1 MSKTVEK
8 VVINPESID
17 VISSLDGVNS
27 VTELNLE
34 PEDNEVHGI
43 HEKYNLSSITNYP
56 YDMKIV
62 RALSENEEQLR
73 SYLELC
79 KNANN
84 TNKRIEL
91 PPNTPEVE
99 YDLRNL
105 KKSDLSLSEQVA
117 MYKSAKETGK
127 VLKQAR
133 GKSELKMSLIDRG
146 YYTIQ
151 EFLADKNRKQTQ
163 ALTTGEM
170 APRRSIREELRDEA
184 FTEKTNQVSQ
194 RYVMQAHTE
203 TKQNVEEKDVG
214 EKV

>member
-27 VTELNLE
+27 VTQLNLE

-133 GKSELKMSLIDRG
+133 GKSDLKMSLIDRG

-151 EFLADKNRKQTQ
+151 EFLANKNRKQTK
-163 ALTTGEM
+163 ALTTGEIE
-170 APRRSIREELRDEA
+170 PRRSIREELRDEA
-184 FTEKTNQVSQ
+184 LTEKTNQVAQ
-194 RYVMQAHTE
+194 EYAKQAYVDIR
-203 TKQNVEEKDVG
+203 QNEE
-214 EKV
+214 ERE

>member
-17 VISSLDGVNS
+17 VISTLDGVNS
-27 VTELNLE
+27 ITQLNLE
-34 PEDNEVHGI
+34 PEDNEVQKI
-43 HEKYNLSSITNYP
+43 YEKYNLSSITNYP
-56 YDMKIV
+56 FDMKIV

-99 YDLRNL
+99 YDLRNS
-105 KKSDLSLSEQVA
+105 KRSDLSLREQVA

-133 GKSELKMSLIDRG
+133 GKSDLKMSLIDRG

-163 ALTTGEM
+163 ALTTGEI
-170 APRRSIREELRDEA
+170 APKRSIREELRDESL
-184 FTEKTNQVSQ
+184 TEKTNQVAQ
-194 RYVMQAHTE
+194 EYAKQAYVDIR
-203 TKQNVEEKDVG
+203 QNEE
-214 EKV
+214 ERE

>member
-27 VTELNLE
+27 VTQLNLE

-133 GKSELKMSLIDRG
+133 GKSDLKMSLIDRG

-163 ALTTGEM
+163 ALTTGEI
-170 APRRSIREELRDEA
+170 APKRSIREELRDESL
-184 FTEKTNQVSQ
+184 TEKTNQVAQ
-194 RYVMQAHTE
+194 EYAKQAYVDIR
-203 TKQNVEEKDVG
+203 QNEE
-214 EKV
+214 ERE

>member
-27 VTELNLE
+27 VTQLNLE

-133 GKSELKMSLIDRG
+133 GKSDLKMSLIDRG

-151 EFLADKNRKQTQ
+151 EFLADKNKKQTQ
-163 ALTTGEM
+163 ALTTGEIT
-170 APRRSIREELRDEA
+170 PRRSIREELRDETL
-184 FTEKTNQVSQ
+184 TEKTNQVAQ
-194 RYVMQAHTE
+194 EYAKQAYVDIR
-203 TKQNVEEKDVG
+203 QNEE
-214 EKV
+214 ERE

>member
-17 VISSLDGVNS
+17 VIYNLDGVNS
-27 VTELNLE
+27 VTQISLE
-34 PEDNEVHGI
+34 PEDNEVQGI

-62 RALSENEEQLR
+62 RALCENEEQLR

-84 TNKRIEL
+84 TNKKIEL

-127 VLKQAR
+127 ILKQAR
-133 GKSELKMSLIDRG
+133 GKSDLKMSLIDKG

-163 ALTTGEM
+163 ALTTGEI
-170 APRRSIREELRDEA
+170 ASRRSIREALRDEA
-184 FTEKTNQVSQ
+184 LTEKTNQVAQ
-194 RYVMQAHTE
+194 EYAMQKHVE
-203 TKQNVEEKDVG
+203 TKQNEE
-214 EKV
+214 ERE

>member
-1 MSKTVEK
+1 MNKTVEK

-17 VISSLDGVNS
+17 VISTLDGVNS
-27 VTELNLE
+27 VTQLNLE
-34 PEDNEVHGI
+34 PEDNEVHEI
-43 HEKYNLSSITNYP
+43 HEKYNLSNITNYP

-73 SYLELC
+73 NYLELC

-133 GKSELKMSLIDRG
+133 GKSDLKMSLIDRG

-151 EFLADKNRKQTQ
+151 EFLADKNKKQTQ
-163 ALTTGEM
+163 ALTTGEIT
-170 APRRSIREELRDEA
+170 PRRSIREELRDETL
-184 FTEKTNQVSQ
+184 TEKTNQVAQ
-194 RYVMQAHTE
+194 EYAKQAYVDIR
-203 TKQNVEEKDVG
+203 QNEE
-214 EKV
+214 ERE

>member
-17 VISSLDGVNS
+17 VIFTLDGVNS
-27 VTELNLE
+27 ITQLNLE
-34 PEDNEVHGI
+34 PEDNEVQKI
-43 HEKYNLSSITNYP
+43 YEKYNLSSITNYP
-56 YDMKIV
+56 FDMKIV

-133 GKSELKMSLIDRG
+133 GKSDLKMSLIDRG

-163 ALTTGEM
+163 ALTTGKI
-170 APRRSIREELRDEA
+170 APKRSIREELRDESL
-184 FTEKTNQVSQ
+184 TEKTNQVAQ
-194 RYVMQAHTE
+194 EYAKQAYVDIR
-203 TKQNVEEKDVG
+203 QNEE
-214 EKV
+214 ERE

>member
-8 VVINPESID
+8 VVINSESID

-27 VTELNLE
+27 VTQLNLE

-133 GKSELKMSLIDRG
+133 GKSDLKMSLIDRG

-151 EFLADKNRKQTQ
+151 EFLADKNKKQTQ
-163 ALTTGEM
+163 ALTTGEIT
-170 APRRSIREELRDEA
+170 PRRSIREELRDETL
-184 FTEKTNQVSQ
+184 TEKTNQVSQ
-194 RYVMQAHTE
+194 GYVMQAHTE
-203 TKQNVEEKDVG
+203 TKQNVEEKNAE
-214 EKV
+214 EKE

>member
-1 MSKTVEK
+1 MRKTVEK

-17 VISSLDGVNS
+17 VISTLDGVNS
-27 VTELNLE
+27 VTQLNLE
-34 PEDNEVHGI
+34 PEDNEVHEI
-43 HEKYNLSSITNYP
+43 HEKYNLSNITNYP

-73 SYLELC
+73 NYLELC

-99 YDLRNL
+99 YDLKNL

-133 GKSELKMSLIDRG
+133 GKSDLKMSLIDRG

-151 EFLADKNRKQTQ
+151 EFLADKNKKQTQ
-163 ALTTGEM
+163 ALPTGEIT
-170 APRRSIREELRDEA
+170 PRRSIREELRDETL
-184 FTEKTNQVSQ
+184 TEKTNQVAQ
-194 RYVMQAHTE
+194 EYAKQAYVDIR
-203 TKQNVEEKDVG
+203 QNEE
-214 EKV
+214 ERE

>member
-1 MSKTVEK
+1 MRKTVEK

-17 VISSLDGVNS
+17 VISTLDGVNS
-27 VTELNLE
+27 VTQLNLE
-34 PEDNEVHGI
+34 PEDNEVHEI
-43 HEKYNLSSITNYP
+43 HEKYNLSNITNYP

-73 SYLELC
+73 NYLELC

-91 PPNTPEVE
+91 PPNTPEAE
-99 YDLRNL
+99 YDLKNL

-133 GKSELKMSLIDRG
+133 GKSDLKMSLIDRG

-151 EFLADKNRKQTQ
+151 EFLADKNKKQTQ
-163 ALTTGEM
+163 ALTTGEIT
-170 APRRSIREELRDEA
+170 PRRSIREELRDETL
-184 FTEKTNQVSQ
+184 TEKTNQVAQ
-194 RYVMQAHTE
+194 EYAKQAYVDIR
-203 TKQNVEEKDVG
+203 QNEE
-214 EKV
+214 ERE